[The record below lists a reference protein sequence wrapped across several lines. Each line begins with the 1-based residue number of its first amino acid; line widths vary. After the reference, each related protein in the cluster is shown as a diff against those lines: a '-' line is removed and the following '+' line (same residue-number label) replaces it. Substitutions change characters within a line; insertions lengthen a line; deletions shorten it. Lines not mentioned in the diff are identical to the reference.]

1 MGGKEMT
8 TRYCKH
14 CKVRIGNIDKETKC
28 PICLRETIIETDEL
42 RVKRVRAIF
51 AGLARRGTK

>member
-1 MGGKEMT
+1 MT